1 MFKALLVKKK
11 LNKKVKRTLTE
22 KSRLRLVNLIRLV
35 TVMLP
40 AEGFGR
46 SSLVATCLA
55 QFGLIRGGL
64 DCTSETSMVR
74 AVMTAVDMKSAPAS
88 TVKLTSEEPM

>member
-40 AEGFGR
+40 AEGFG
-46 SSLVATCLA
+46 SKSLVVTWV
-55 QFGLIRGGL
+55 LIKTKKR
-64 DCTSETSMVR
+64 
-74 AVMTAVDMKSAPAS
+74 
-88 TVKLTSEEPM
+88 